1 MIEYA
6 ILAAL
11 RASSGNPD
19 AIAALALIELSL
31 AEPPGL
37 GSVEKLTE
45 FIDKWGLTL
54 RGVDAADVD
63 HLKNQLK
70 SGSASPDALPP
81 TLKQAS

>member
-11 RASSGNPD
+11 RASNGNPD
-19 AIAALALIELSL
+19 AIAGLALIELSL

-37 GSVEKLTE
+37 VSVGKLAE
-45 FIDKWGLTL
+45 LIDKWGLTL
-54 RGVDAADVD
+54 RGLEAADID

-70 SGSASPDALPP
+70 SGSQDTFPP